1 MSSSDDSR
9 EDKRENGSAM
19 LAIGWVLVL
28 FASLVFFFHPAGL
41 KLGET
46 RFAVIAGC
54 LADRRLDARRSGHVD
69 TKKKRVASSS

>member
-1 MSSSDDSR
+1 MSSSEDNR

-19 LAIGWVLVL
+19 LAIGWVMIL

-54 LADRRLDARRSGHVD
+54 LFVGGVILAAAGTWIRRRSD
-69 TKKKRVASSS
+69 

>member
-1 MSSSDDSR
+1 MSSS

-19 LAIGWVLVL
+19 LAIGWVLML

-54 LADRRLDARRSGHVD
+54 LALAGAVLAIAGTWIRRSN
-69 TKKKRVASSS
+69 

>member
-1 MSSSDDSR
+1 MSSS

-28 FASLVFFFHPAGL
+28 FASLVFFFHPAGM

-46 RFAVIAGC
+46 RFAVIAAC
-54 LADRRLDARRSGHVD
+54 LVVAGLSLAIAGTWIRRSN
-69 TKKKRVASSS
+69 